1 MTRFLD
7 VVHAGGQSDV
17 ECKILDNL
25 MKSTVNA
32 FSERYRAV
40 LRAHLKRKPGVGM
53 DDAVRLG
60 RRAVLLGIGTLGIAG
75 IHQEAVATLQRPVGG
90 GWIKRTDR
98 FFAEAITP
106 IVATH
111 RAARSS
117 NRERSRLRA
126 VLARRTLALASSNRQ
141 LARGTIRRKSVEAAL
156 KQSAVQNTKLLR
168 DSLLQQEGLR
178 HLTRKVLVTQEDE
191 RSHIGR
197 ELQDEIA
204 QTLLGINVRLLA
216 LKQESRSNAD
226 DLKGKISNAQKLMR
240 KSAHSVRRVAAQL
253 RSA

>member
-1 MTRFLD
+1 
-7 VVHAGGQSDV
+7 
-17 ECKILDNL
+17 
-25 MKSTVNA
+25 
-32 FSERYRAV
+32 
-40 LRAHLKRKPGVGM
+40 
-53 DDAVRLG
+53 
-60 RRAVLLGIGTLGIAG
+60 
-75 IHQEAVATLQRPVGG
+75 
-90 GWIKRTDR
+90 
-98 FFAEAITP
+98 
-106 IVATH
+106 
-111 RAARSS
+111 
-117 NRERSRLRA
+117 LRA